1 MPYGI
6 HSASEIFQQKISKI
20 IEGIDGVA
28 ISKDDIIIRAETN
41 EIHDARVKQVL
52 TCIRDLKLNK
62 VYNGLKLNKDK
73 CTFGARELTFLG
85 HIISAEG
92 VKLDPD

>member
-52 TCIRDLKLNK
+52 TCI
-62 VYNGLKLNKDK
+62 
-73 CTFGARELTFLG
+73 
-85 HIISAEG
+85 
-92 VKLDPD
+92 